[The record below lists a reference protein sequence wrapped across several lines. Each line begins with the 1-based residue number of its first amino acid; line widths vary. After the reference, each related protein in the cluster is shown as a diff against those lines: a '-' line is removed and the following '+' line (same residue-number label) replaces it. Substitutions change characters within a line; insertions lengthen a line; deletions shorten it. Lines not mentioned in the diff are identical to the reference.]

1 MSRLK
6 LTAGLVAL
14 LLAFKPALADVV
26 GKDKTT
32 GCGFRQPPEWQP
44 YTANWTGPCI
54 GGVADGL
61 GVLRVYNHS
70 QAIAAFYGRML
81 EGKMVVGVIDTAN
94 GYLAGRFNDSTLVK
108 SDDRD
113 TFIAG
118 FRDAS
123 AAANAAREVFQSQG
137 NAASAKYY
145 RDKAKQLEAQ
155 MD

>member
-6 LTAGLVAL
+6 LAASLVAL
-14 LLAFKPALADVV
+14 VFTFEPVLADVV

-61 GVLRVYNHS
+61 GVLRVYNQS
-70 QAIAAFYGRML
+70 QAVAVFYGRML

-108 SDDRD
+108 SDDRE

-123 AAANAAREVFQSQG
+123 AAANAAREVFESQG
-137 NAASAKYY
+137 NVASAKYY

>member
-1 MSRLK
+1 M
-6 LTAGLVAL
+6 
-14 LLAFKPALADVV
+14 
-26 GKDKTT
+26 
-32 GCGFRQPPEWQP
+32 
-44 YTANWTGPCI
+44 
-54 GGVADGL
+54 
-61 GVLRVYNHS
+61 GVLRVYNQS
-70 QAIAAFYGRML
+70 QAVAVFYGRML

-108 SDDRD
+108 SDDRE

-123 AAANAAREVFQSQG
+123 AAANAAREVFESQG
-137 NAASAKYY
+137 NVASAKYY